1 MVALF
6 IRLTVDDSAHA
17 SELQHSLEQE
27 SARVWWHEDT
37 LQVLW
42 PEPDVA
48 RIRMNLAR
56 AQ

>member
-6 IRLTVDDSAHA
+6 IRLTVDDAAHA
-17 SELQHSLEQE
+17 SELQHSLEEE
-27 SARVWWHEDT
+27 SARVWWHNDT

-48 RIRMNLAR
+48 RIRT
-56 AQ
+56 